1 MMDQVSTMT
10 PQDKLVAAM
19 SIIQHNILAEDS
31 ACIPDKMFP
40 RRYFQTSG
48 LELAE
53 KLLADVL
60 PLMDELEKPTT
71 RGAA

>member
-1 MMDQVSTMT
+1 MLEQVSTMT
-10 PQDKLVAAM
+10 PQEKLIAAM
-19 SIIQHNILAEDS
+19 SIIQHSILAEDS

-60 PLMDELEKPTT
+60 PVMDELETP
-71 RGAA
+71 AA